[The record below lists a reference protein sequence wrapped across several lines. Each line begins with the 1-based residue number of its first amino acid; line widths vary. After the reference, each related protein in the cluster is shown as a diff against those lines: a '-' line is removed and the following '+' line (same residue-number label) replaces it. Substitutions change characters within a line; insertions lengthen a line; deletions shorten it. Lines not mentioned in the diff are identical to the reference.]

1 MSNAFIILDD
11 GPCAGTRLTASQ
23 APIMLRIT
31 RDQNGGVDCLD
42 LATDIPKP
50 DEQVIVYRA
59 RGRGSVAFVDGRD
72 PKNGKRFGYQSR
84 TQHYTLHEPQPAAE
98 HTGTWAAWSAW
109 CEANK
114 AHLMDLFNAS
124 CGAKS

>member
-1 MSNAFIILDD
+1 MNAFIIIDD

-42 LATDIPKP
+42 LATDQPISG
-50 DEQVIVYRA
+50 ERVIVYRA
-59 RGRGSVAFVDGRD
+59 RGRASVAFVDGRD
-72 PKNGKRFGYQSR
+72 PKSGKRFGYQSR

-109 CEANK
+109 CEANN